1 MMRWKKSTWKLCN
14 PFPETLR
21 IQADRHFAIR
31 PLKEK
36 AMRFS
41 TFQPVAAFSFAAAL
55 VFAGALPG
63 ALAADTP
70 TEPTPAAAPAKI
82 DRMASGR
89 AAIKSADWKKAIS
102 EFSAAVKDQPGNADA
117 HNLLAF
123 SFRKQATPDLPK
135 AFEHYNTALKLNP
148 NHKGAHEYIGEAYL
162 MDKQPAKAEE
172 HLARLKTIC
181 GGTACEE
188 YDDLAKSLAAYKAK
202 NK

>member
-1 MMRWKKSTWKLCN
+1 
-14 PFPETLR
+14 LR
-21 IQADRHFAIR
+21 FANF
-31 PLKEK
+31 KEK

-41 TFQPVAAFSFAAAL
+41 TFQPVTAFSFVTAL
-55 VFAGALPG
+55 VLAGALPG
-63 ALAADTP
+63 AWAADTS
-70 TEPTPAAAPAKI
+70 TESTPAAAPAKV

-89 AAIKSADWKKAIS
+89 AAIKSSDWKKAIS
-102 EFSAAVKDQPGNADA
+102 ELSAAVKEQPGNADA

-188 YDDLAKSLAAYKAK
+188 YEDLAKSLVAYKAK

>member
-1 MMRWKKSTWKLCN
+1 
-14 PFPETLR
+14 
-21 IQADRHFAIR
+21 
-31 PLKEK
+31 
-36 AMRFS
+36 MRFS
-41 TFQPVAAFSFAAAL
+41 TFQPVAAFSFACAFLLAA
-55 VFAGALPG
+55 ALPG
-63 ALAADTP
+63 AWAADTS
-70 TEPTPAAAPAKI
+70 TEPTPAAAPARV

-89 AAIKSADWKKAIS
+89 AAIKASDWKKAII
-102 EFSAAVKDQPGNADA
+102 ELNAAVKEQPGNADA

-162 MDKQPAKAEE
+162 MDKQPARAEE

>member
-1 MMRWKKSTWKLCN
+1 MRSSISSSL
-14 PFPETLR
+14 
-21 IQADRHFAIR
+21 A
-31 PLKEK
+31 
-36 AMRFS
+36 
-41 TFQPVAAFSFAAAL
+41 TFCCVAGLFLAS
-55 VFAGALPG
+55 PG
-63 ALAADTP
+63 AWAADTTP
-70 TEPTPAAAPAKI
+70 DPTPAAAPKL

-89 AAIKSADWKKAIS
+89 AAIKASDWKKAIS
-102 EFSAAVKDQPGNADA
+102 EMSTAVKEQPGNADA

-162 MDKQPAKAEE
+162 MDGKPAKAEE

-181 GGTACEE
+181 GGSACEE
-188 YDDLAKSLAAYKAK
+188 YDDLAKSLATYKAK

>member
-1 MMRWKKSTWKLCN
+1 MRSS
-14 PFPETLR
+14 
-21 IQADRHFAIR
+21 I
-31 PLKEK
+31 
-36 AMRFS
+36 FS
-41 TFQPVAAFSFAAAL
+41 SLAAFCC
-55 VFAGALPG
+55 VAGVLLASPG
-63 ALAADTP
+63 ARAADTTP
-70 TEPTPAAAPAKI
+70 DPTPAAAPKV

-89 AAIKSADWKKAIS
+89 AAIKSSDWKKAIS
-102 EFSAAVKDQPGNADA
+102 ELSAAVKEQPGNADA

-162 MDKQPAKAEE
+162 MDGKPAKAEE

-181 GGTACEE
+181 GGSACEE

-202 NK
+202 SK